1 MWTLRGPFTMER
13 EKRYYN
19 YIDSVRSSRVL
30 IRITRPQ
37 GLTPTYKL
45 KRSKIRQTKLKLIN
59 GSPYYWG
66 VPSSNPSMF

>member
-1 MWTLRGPFTMER
+1 MER

-59 GSPYYWG
+59 GSPYY
-66 VPSSNPSMF
+66 